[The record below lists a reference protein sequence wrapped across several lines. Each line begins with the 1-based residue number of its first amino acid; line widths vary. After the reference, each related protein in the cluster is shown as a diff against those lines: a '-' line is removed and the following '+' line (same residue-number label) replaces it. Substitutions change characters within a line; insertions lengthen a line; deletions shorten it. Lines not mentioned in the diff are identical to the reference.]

1 MSIVG
6 LDHVQLA
13 IPPGGEDAARRF
25 YGEALGFQERTKPP
39 ELAKRGGVWF
49 ALGAI
54 TLHLGVESTFV
65 PAKKAHP
72 AFRCDDYE
80 RFLGRLVAGGI
91 EVRPDDV
98 PFEGKRHCY
107 IDDPFGNRIELIDAS
122 TSSA

>member
-6 LDHVQLA
+6 LDHIQLA
-13 IPPGGEDAARRF
+13 MPSGEEDAARRF
-25 YGEALGFQERTKPP
+25 YG
-39 ELAKRGGVWF
+39 GV
-49 ALGAI
+49 L
-54 TLHLGVESTFV
+54 
-65 PAKKAHP
+65 
-72 AFRCDDYE
+72 
-80 RFLGRLVAGGI
+80 RFE